1 MSANSTIVIEARPKG
16 IVNSIAAVWQYRAFW
31 PFLFREIA
39 MKKFR
44 VTLLGVWWL
53 ILRPLIPATFAILVF
68 TFVIPMDSY
77 GLPYAIF
84 YFSGMIAWNMF
95 ASNVTFMPRTM
106 LWMQGIMRRTYF
118 PRLLVPLAGFG
129 PPLAELAVVT
139 TLFLAALGYF
149 FYQDGLL
156 YLEFS
161 WNLLGFPVAIFM
173 AWMFSTAIGMVCSV
187 IALFAKDIVFTVRY
201 FVQLFVFLT
210 PVLYPV
216 KLIPEDYRWLLYSLN
231 PMAKV
236 VELSRWALTGV
247 GEFDLFFTCVSA
259 AVILVAFLLGII
271 FFLRAEQLLAD
282 EI

>member
-1 MSANSTIVIEARPKG
+1 MSANSTILIEARPKG
-16 IVNSIAAVWQYRAFW
+16 IFATLAALWQYRAFW

-44 VTLLGVWWL
+44 ATLLGFWWL

-68 TFVIPMDSY
+68 TFVVPMDSY

-84 YFSGMIAWNMF
+84 YFSGMVAWNMF
-95 ASNVTFMPRTM
+95 QSNVTFMPRTM

-118 PRLLVPLAGFG
+118 PKLLVPLSASG
-129 PPLAELAVVT
+129 PPLMELAVVFVM
-139 TLFLAALGYF
+139 FLVAVGYF

-156 YLEFS
+156 YLKIG

-173 AWMFSTAIGMVCSV
+173 AYLFSTAIGMVCSV
-187 IALFAKDIVFTVRY
+187 IALFAKDIVFSVRY
-201 FVQLFVFLT
+201 FAQLFMFMT

-216 KLIPEDYRWLLYSLN
+216 NFIPEDFRWILYSLN

-236 VELSRWALTGV
+236 VELSRWSLTGV
-247 GEFDLFFTCVSA
+247 GTFDFFFTCVSA
-259 AVILVAFLLGII
+259 GVILLTVAGCVL
-271 FFLRAEQLLAD
+271 FFLRAEKLLAD